1 MTVERTSDEVTEG
14 KGEVV
19 SEEVPIIVE
28 PAIEEPD
35 ADEAENE
42 PTPRKFAFLG
52 YEVGGW
58 GALLAFII
66 SIVTLGL
73 TAIDRWVLTANPV
86 AIAPEQV
93 NIVCQRHDGVSCP
106 ADSSLFVTGVPII
119 LINDTAA
126 PHSFTAVSSDLV
138 LAARDNKG
146 AVMKSV
152 ELAWQYV
159 GDPVKPIGAITV
171 APQQNISS
179 EIQYHPRRTF
189 DDKGNLIT
197 ANFWKYAD
205 FQKYIAENEVHE
217 LHFSFTFGLLNDTPT
232 SLLSAT
238 CRVPIDSD
246 FRANAAAGSYVL
258 FSRECF
264 SNH

>member
-1 MTVERTSDEVTEG
+1 MTEEKTSEQMTEG
-14 KGEVV
+14 KGEAI
-19 SEEVPIIVE
+19 SEETTVVVE
-28 PAIEEPD
+28 PEIEEPED
-35 ADEAENE
+35 DETEKE
-42 PTPRKFAFLG
+42 PSPRKFAFLG

-73 TAIDRWVLTANPV
+73 TAIDRWVLTANPI
-86 AIAPEQV
+86 AIAPEQI
-93 NIVCQRHDGVSCP
+93 NIVCQRHDGVACP
-106 ADSSLFVTGVPII
+106 ADSSLFVAGVPII

-138 LAARDNKG
+138 LAARDDKG

-189 DDKGNLIT
+189 DDNGNLIT

-205 FQKYIAENEVHE
+205 FQKYIADNDVHD
-217 LHFSFTFGLLNDTPT
+217 LLFIFTFDLLNDAPT
-232 SLLSAT
+232 SQLSTT
-238 CRVPIDSD
+238 CSVPIDSD
-246 FRANAAAGSYVL
+246 FKTNAAEGSFVL